1 MFRILIAIIVLSLG
15 LVNVPE
21 VSAQYQY
28 NPSRNNGQRYCYN
41 PNCRMCNMIWGP
53 MQGYELTSDYQSVP
67 TRRVQPQIV
76 QSAPVVQNTTPRV
89 ETPPPT
95 KSKEDADLE
104 LLATPQNVVEVM
116 LSLVKP
122 TSDDWV
128 FDLGAGDGRIV
139 ITAAKVYGAKGV
151 GIELNHD
158 SAVKAETNVQNQGL
172 SNRVIIIEGNILDY
186 TYDNAD
192 IITLYL
198 YPDLIE
204 KVVPRIKPGVTVI
217 SANHDIPGVET
228 EKKVV
233 EIDGVEY
240 EFFIWRS

>member
-1 MFRILIAIIVLSLG
+1 MFRILIAAIALTFSSFYAVE
-15 LVNVPE
+15 VN
-21 VSAQYQY
+21 AQYQY
-28 NPSRNNGQRYCYN
+28 NPSRNGGQRYCYN

-53 MQGYELTSDYQSVP
+53 MAGYELTADYRSIRQ
-67 TRRVQPQIV
+67 QQIV
-76 QSAPVVQNTTPRV
+76 QQTPRV
-89 ETPPPT
+89 VQTRPVVKPQSPPT
-95 KSKEDADLE
+95 RPKEIADTE
-104 LLATPQNVVEVM
+104 LLATPQNVVEAM
-116 LSLVKP
+116 LKLVEPKK
-122 TSDDWV
+122 DDWV

-139 ITAAKVYGAKGV
+139 ITAAQKYGSKGV

-158 SAVKAETNVQNQGL
+158 SALKAEANVQKAGL
-172 SNRVIIIEGNILDY
+172 SNRVLIIEGNILDY

-204 KVVPRIKPGVTVI
+204 KVVSRIKPGITVI
-217 SANHDIPGVET
+217 SANHDIPGVKT
-228 EKKVV
+228 EKKTV